1 MRPGLRRRVCAPHGQ
16 LGGESCR
23 SRAGS
28 DNRHGRASQSL
39 RRTCRSLPDP
49 GYTTHRAGDC
59 ILAVAAHHAGVIR
72 TTLHDEGVQTPAVCE
87 YVHKI
92 SDASDSLDGPSDDD
106 QDTGTADV
114 ANLVPTDANA
124 IAFSRIPARY

>member
-1 MRPGLRRRVCAPHGQ
+1 M
-16 LGGESCR
+16 
-23 SRAGS
+23 
-28 DNRHGRASQSL
+28 
-39 RRTCRSLPDP
+39 
-49 GYTTHRAGDC
+49 
-59 ILAVAAHHAGVIR
+59 
-72 TTLHDEGVQTPAVCE
+72 CE